1 MSEAVETPYA
11 DRKLGKKE
19 ARPDSIK
26 LKLEDF
32 VDKRRL
38 RALRAAHPIRPRK
51 VGHGGLIARQGWAML
66 GNDHYGCCVWS
77 GAAHE
82 TKLWTYEGSNKNTWF
97 RDKDV
102 LADYAQCTGFDPKRP
117 ETDVGTDMQKA
128 AKYRQD
134 IGIRDAYGHFHKIL
148 AYLAIKPGDLE
159 LHLDAIW
166 LFGAVGIGFLV
177 PESAMDQNARGE
189 PWTVVSQSKIL
200 SGHYVPAV
208 SWNGQYL
215 DVVTWGAT
223 QAMSPQ
229 FLAKYNDESVCYL
242 STEMLRP
249 DGTSLAELAR
259 TGGPAWALLFVAV
272 TAIVYLFRQLS
283 KEREMCANDWRTTV
297 AGNSAVIKEWSIANE
312 PRTRALEANVRALE
326 LMTAAIDRMT
336 VAVDHLS
343 DVIHSRTEEA
353 LQSNRN
359 MREALLKKGVDL

>member
-1 MSEAVETPYA
+1 MSSPEVETPYA

-19 ARPDSIK
+19 ARPDSIE

-38 RALRAAHPIRPRK
+38 RALRAEHPTRPKK
-51 VGHGGLIARQGWAML
+51 VGHGRLIARHGWAML
-66 GNDHYGCCVWS
+66 GNDHYGCCVWA

-102 LADYAQCTGFDPKRP
+102 LADYAQCTGFDPTKP

-134 IGIRDAYGHFHKIL
+134 IGIRDAYGHIHKIL

-189 PWTVVSQSKIL
+189 PWTVVSQSRVL
-200 SGHYVPAV
+200 GGHYVPAV

-223 QAMSPQ
+223 QPMSPQ

-242 STEMLRP
+242 SAEMLRA
-249 DGTSLAELAR
+249 DGTSLEAFDLA
-259 TGGPAWALLFVAV
+259 GL
-272 TAIVYLFRQLS
+272 
-283 KEREMCANDWRTTV
+283 K
-297 AGNSAVIKEWSIANE
+297 
-312 PRTRALEANVRALE
+312 
-326 LMTAAIDRMT
+326 DRL
-336 VAVDHLS
+336 A
-343 DVIHSRTEEA
+343 
-353 LQSNRN
+353 
-359 MREALLKKGVDL
+359 DLA